1 MLPNPR
7 THLHLQQELDVIQ
20 RFADSY
26 QKQFAVLIRQLNGP
40 PAAGAPVQG
49 LRLCVEAVNMMLES
63 HRTLA
68 TAVQEL
74 TRATS
79 VRPAAR
85 AA

>member
-1 MLPNPR
+1 MPQQSH
-7 THLHLQQELDVIQ
+7 THLQQELDVIQ

-40 PAAGAPVQG
+40 PVAGSSTQG

-68 TAVQEL
+68 TAVREL
-74 TRATS
+74 SRGSTLRH
-79 VRPAAR
+79 AA
-85 AA
+85 

>member
-1 MLPNPR
+1 MRPHPQHPLE
-7 THLHLQQELDVIQ
+7 QELDVIQ

-26 QKQFAVLIRQLNGP
+26 QRQFAVLIRQLNGP
-40 PAAGAPVQG
+40 PVPGASAQG

-68 TAVQEL
+68 TAVREL
-74 TRATS
+74 AQSTT
-79 VRPAAR
+79 VRR

>member
-1 MLPNPR
+1 MLPNAD
-7 THLHLQQELDVIQ
+7 THLHLERELDVIQ

-40 PAAGAPVQG
+40 PVPGAPAQG

-68 TAVQEL
+68 TAVREL
-74 TRATS
+74 TEVTS
-79 VRPAAR
+79 SRR